1 MLRLTKKADYG
12 LMALKFLAERPEI
25 ASHSAKDIAD
35 AYGIPS
41 QLLAKILQRLTKVGL
56 LRSHAGINGGYALS
70 RSPSEITAFQVIRAI
85 DGPLFIT
92 SCDNGLRQCD
102 LNDSCTIKEPLRKV
116 NDSIA
121 DVLQALTVA
130 DLCESEEALQRHA
143 QRHPSGFGTTL
154 VTLTRKTPQAQGNRV
169 S

>member
-1 MLRLTKKADYG
+1 M
-12 LMALKFLAERPEI
+12 
-25 ASHSAKDIAD
+25 
-35 AYGIPS
+35 
-41 QLLAKILQRLTKVGL
+41 
-56 LRSHAGINGGYALS
+56 
-70 RSPSEITAFQVIRAI
+70 
-85 DGPLFIT
+85 
-92 SCDNGLRQCD
+92 
-102 LNDSCTIKEPLRKV
+102 

-154 VTLTRKTPQAQGNRV
+154 VTLTRKTSETQGNRV